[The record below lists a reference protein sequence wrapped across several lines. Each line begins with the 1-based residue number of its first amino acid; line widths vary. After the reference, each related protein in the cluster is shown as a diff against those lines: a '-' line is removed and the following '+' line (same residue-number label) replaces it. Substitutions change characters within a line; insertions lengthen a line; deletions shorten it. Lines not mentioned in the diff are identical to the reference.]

1 MATHPSIPAW
11 KNPDGGAWWATVQWV
26 TKSWTCLSGGN
37 KKKSK
42 HSFWLGWFWLIPP
55 KGTFKK
61 SYCFSQLVAVNW
73 GMWKFVQISMW
84 KAPLKT
90 ELFERWR
97 LTLVRSWLWLNGP
110 TIVNKRS
117 KMLKYCSWI
126 YCIIIC
132 CIMTCS
138 MHVLWGLF
146 QTLVKILFGD
156 THSSLYKELGIEL
169 LKWYFWVQL
178 S

>member
-1 MATHPSIPAW
+1 MEGPGGLQSSGSQRVEHAW
-11 KNPDGGAWWATVQWV
+11 AGETKRRVNIVFDWAG
-26 TKSWTCLSGGN
+26 SGSYLR
-37 KKKSK
+37 KEHLKE
-42 HSFWLGWFWLIPP
+42 
-55 KGTFKK
+55 